1 MSAPIVVFLMCRLR
15 LLFIL
20 RLFGLPAMVRV
31 LRFQSDRI
39 GRQDWLRRD
48 QPHRTQRRDD
58 PSRHVGWHE
67 QSPPTFSPLQASV
80 PRCATQ
86 EGRQLHGLAV
96 AYTDERVTSFWRC
109 PEIPGADG
117 GEDGLRLPPTGR
129 GVNVVAL
136 SVPAALGGA
145 HRGRNC
151 ARSKVSKSYRP
162 SPVSRFELVRVIF
175 IVPLDAS
182 EWPGRSAG

>member
-1 MSAPIVVFLMCRLR
+1 MSAPIVVFLMFRLR
-15 LLFIL
+15 LLFVL
-20 RLFGLPAMVRV
+20 GLFGLPAMVRV

-109 PEIPGADG
+109 PEIRGANG
-117 GEDGLRLPPTGR
+117 GEHGYDSRRRVSRAVRCRSPRSCATALKSRTPWKHGQRFLGLARRTTHQLH
-129 GVNVVAL
+129 
-136 SVPAALGGA
+136 VPAELGERTKPTAAQIGA
-145 HRGRNC
+145 T
-151 ARSKVSKSYRP
+151 
-162 SPVSRFELVRVIF
+162 
-175 IVPLDAS
+175 AS
-182 EWPGRSAG
+182 